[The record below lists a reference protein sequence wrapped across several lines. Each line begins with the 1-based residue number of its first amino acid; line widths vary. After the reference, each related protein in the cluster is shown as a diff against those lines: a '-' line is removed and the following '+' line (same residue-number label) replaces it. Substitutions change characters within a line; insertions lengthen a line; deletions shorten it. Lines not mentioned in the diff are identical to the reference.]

1 MSQINEGEGEVRA
14 SMALG
19 NNKRAA
25 AKVQARETKP
35 AKAQADNVVKNHGES
50 ENINFQQPEP
60 KSGVMLLLTK
70 RKATAKI
77 PIKKATI
84 PTKQVVKNN
93 TSSATKKQSDKKQ
106 PPPNDFRRG
115 AYDMNLDDM
124 DRLQQQY
131 VYHKSR
137 QEEDEDPPPAASP
150 EQIVVPFGY
159 IGNNNSSF

>member
-70 RKATAKI
+70 RKATA
-77 PIKKATI
+77 
-84 PTKQVVKNN
+84 KQVVKNN